1 MAIDYFSNFPD
12 IIYKNQT
19 AKHILLRAALRDVTR
34 TATDVMLPLTLE
46 YGERTD
52 MIANDLY
59 KNSGYDWLVKFGN
72 KTLDPYFDWPLTDYD
87 LTKYI
92 EKKYGDLPTAQSTVL
107 YYLHSNGDT
116 KINTDTY
123 SLLSGGE
130 QANYTPVY
138 AYDEIVS
145 SNDKKLLTSLIA
157 PEFASTI
164 DNELEKK
171 LNE

>member
-1 MAIDYFSNFPD
+1 MAINYFSNFPD
-12 IIYKNQT
+12 IIYKGQT

-34 TATDVMLPLTLE
+34 KATSVMLPLTLE

-59 KNSGYDWLVKFGN
+59 KNSGYDWLVKFSTN
-72 KTLDPYFDWPLTDYD
+72 IIDPYFDWPLTDYD
-87 LTKYI
+87 LEKYL
-92 EKKYGDLPTAQSTVL
+92 EKKYGSLPAAQSTIL
-107 YYLHSNGDT
+107 YYTHVNGDI
-116 KINTDTY
+116 KINKDTY
-123 SLLSGGE
+123 NLLTGPE
-130 QANYTPVY
+130 QADYTPVY
-138 AYDEIVS
+138 AYNEIVS
-145 SNDKKLLTSLIA
+145 NNDKKLLVSLIA